1 MNTKVGLRHESGRKL
16 PWLVQWWTDPD
27 PDTGRQQRRTRAFQ
41 YKRDALA
48 FQAQKQ
54 AEIDSGEH
62 REARRAMT
70 LGQLFDEFSKSRT
83 AGLSYDSREYYR
95 DMMAQ
100 LRGRFGASKL
110 LGRIERRHAEAF
122 IAAQK
127 RRDGRDG
134 PLSSTTIAQRVTYA
148 RAIFAAAVDWG
159 YITRNPFSAPRRGT
173 SPLRVKAKSRPW
185 QHIEPDEFLRFLT
198 AIPDVHRR
206 AAYWLMYGCGL
217 RPGEVYNLTV
227 NKIDLPGR
235 MVHVENREATTDVPP
250 FKIKAD
256 DRSDQSKERFVPIP
270 EAAIPDL
277 TEAVSLSFKSGGF
290 VVLTPER
297 FTHVQQEWRM
307 CRKGKPWG
315 GRAKH
320 RPWLNRDMINNVLRN
335 AKLYFR
341 VAGITLTAPFKLH
354 TFRKSF
360 AQNHA
365 NNGTPP
371 KTLATLLGHSDIQ
384 ITMQFYNQ
392 VTDANVREAARTADR
407 FFTASQ
413 TARDAR

>member
-1 MNTKVGLRHESGRKL
+1 MITKVGLLHEPGRKR
-16 PWLVQWWTDPD
+16 PWLVKWWSDPD
-27 PDTGRQQRRTRAFQ
+27 PDTGKQQRRTKAFQ

-48 FQAQKQ
+48 FQTQTQ

-62 REARRAMT
+62 REARKAVT
-70 LGQLFDEFSKSRT
+70 LEQLCDEFSKSRT
-83 AGLSYDSREYYR
+83 AGLSHNSQEYYR

-100 LRGRFGASKL
+100 LQGEFGAPRPL
-110 LGRIERRHAEAF
+110 RQIERRHAEAF

-134 PLSSTTIAQRVTYA
+134 PLSSSTIAQRVTYA

-173 SPLRVKAKSRPW
+173 SPLRVRAKSRPW
-185 QHIEPDEFLRFLT
+185 QHITPDEFLRFL
-198 AIPDVHRR
+198 AVVPDVRRR

-227 NKIDLPGR
+227 DKIDLPGR
-235 MVHVENREATTDVPP
+235 VVHVENREATADVPP

-256 DRSDQSKERFVPIP
+256 DRSDESKGRSVPIP
-270 EAAIPDL
+270 EAALPDL
-277 TEAVSLSFKSGGF
+277 TEAISLSFKSGGF
-290 VVLTPER
+290 VTLTPER
-297 FTHVQQEWRM
+297 FTLVQRDWRD

-320 RPWLNRDMINNVLRN
+320 RPWQNRDMINNVLRN
-335 AKLYFR
+335 AKRHFR
-341 VAGITLTAPFKLH
+341 AAGITLTAPFKLH

-365 NNGTPP
+365 NNSTPP
-371 KTLATLLGHSDIQ
+371 KTLAKLLGHSDIQ
-384 ITMQFYNQ
+384 VTMQFYSQ
-392 VTDANVREAARTADR
+392 VTDANVREAARTTDR
-407 FFTASQ
+407 LFAASQ
-413 TARDAR
+413 AARDAN